1 MIPFSKKTHPAR
13 EWICFCIPVPS
24 VVKHAI
30 RYLSVS
36 QSYSEE
42 VAASAQA
49 WADNCVLAHGEPS
62 TRMLNGRMSL
72 YLSFFPLRFNLARQM
87 PAPYTTPQKC
97 VCVCVCEGS
106 L

>member
-1 MIPFSKKTHPAR
+1 MDLLLHS
-13 EWICFCIPVPS
+13 S